1 MAQKIILGTTVKH
14 RGDVSNAVSL
24 EEIFIVGLV
33 NQWRRNVK
41 WNIRSVCVPNGS
53 RRGSVEG

>member
-24 EEIFIVGLV
+24 EEIFIVGV
-33 NQWRRNVK
+33 T
-41 WNIRSVCVPNGS
+41 ING
-53 RRGSVEG
+53 GET